1 MVRQLKDESVHRAK
15 AERKAKRRA
24 EEKEAARLA
33 EKRRSKEVNVNHLTS
48 ISGAGGGKSG
58 VICHGCGQKGH
69 TRKDCPSRD
78 AKRKSVYGGD
88 RSKKKSKQVEM
99 LDY

>member
-1 MVRQLKDESVHRAK
+1 MVREVKDESVHRAK
-15 AERKAKRRA
+15 AERKARRT

-33 EKRRSKEVNVNHLTS
+33 EKRRSKEVKVNHLTS

-58 VICHGCGQKGH
+58 VICHGCGQKRH
-69 TRKDCPSRD
+69 TRKDCPNRD
-78 AKRKSVYGGD
+78 GKRRSVYGED
-88 RSKKKSKQVEM
+88 RSKKKSNRVET